1 MLKTKSL
8 FMRRFFTLIITLF
21 IISCNTNSDT
31 YKIFGNAPGFD
42 DGTEILVYQVSDN
55 NQPQVIDTLK
65 INNQKFEG
73 VYPKSDQLSI
83 NYLTVSTASGNILYF
98 PENSDLNATIYKDSI
113 YASYFTGSS
122 QNDTYK
128 DFSKKMLE
136 FNNDKQKNI
145 EKFRKAK
152 LEQDGILVKE
162 LQDDNKA
169 IAEEETDYKIQF
181 VSENTNS
188 LFSIM
193 LLSEMVNRKEI
204 NTVETNKI
212 IKNLSPKIAASST
225 TKTLITLIKSMK
237 KADVGSVAPDFSA
250 QTPTGEI
257 LSLKEAMGEY
267 TIIDF
272 WASWCK
278 PCRKENPNVVKVYNK
293 YHDKGLNIISVSLDK
308 ESQKSRWL
316 QAIEKDQLTWSHVS
330 NLKGWKDPIAIQYN
344 VRGIP
349 ATFLLDKDGNI
360 IAKDLRGPALGKKIA
375 SLLD

>member
-83 NYLTVSTASGNILYF
+83 NYLTVSNASGNILYF

>member
-1 MLKTKSL
+1 LLKTKSL

>member
-1 MLKTKSL
+1 
-8 FMRRFFTLIITLF
+8 MRRFFNLIITLF

-83 NYLTVSTASGNILYF
+83 NYLTVSNASGNILYF

>member
-1 MLKTKSL
+1 LLKTKSL
-8 FMRRFFTLIITLF
+8 FMRRFFNLIITLF

-83 NYLTVSTASGNILYF
+83 NYLTVSNASGNILYF

>member
-1 MLKTKSL
+1 LLKTKSL
-8 FMRRFFTLIITLF
+8 FMRRFFNLIITLF

>member
-1 MLKTKSL
+1 
-8 FMRRFFTLIITLF
+8 
-21 IISCNTNSDT
+21 
-31 YKIFGNAPGFD
+31 
-42 DGTEILVYQVSDN
+42 
-55 NQPQVIDTLK
+55 
-65 INNQKFEG
+65 
-73 VYPKSDQLSI
+73 
-83 NYLTVSTASGNILYF
+83 
-98 PENSDLNATIYKDSI
+98 
-113 YASYFTGSS
+113 
-122 QNDTYK
+122 
-128 DFSKKMLE
+128 
-136 FNNDKQKNI
+136 
-145 EKFRKAK
+145 
-152 LEQDGILVKE
+152 
-162 LQDDNKA
+162 
-169 IAEEETDYKIQF
+169 
-181 VSENTNS
+181 
-188 LFSIM
+188 M

>member
-8 FMRRFFTLIITLF
+8 FMRRFFNLIITLF